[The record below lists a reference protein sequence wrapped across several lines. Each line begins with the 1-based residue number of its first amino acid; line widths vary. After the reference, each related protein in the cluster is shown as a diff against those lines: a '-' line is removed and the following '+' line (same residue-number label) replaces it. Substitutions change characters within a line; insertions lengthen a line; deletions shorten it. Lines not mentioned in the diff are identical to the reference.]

1 MPLELILI
9 GSSDLLSIDPYDTL
23 IQIHACSNLRTWRNL
38 FRKQNHGNSHA
49 QTPPMPHT
57 YMRKCFIIPHSHLVH
72 FELIQTCCLSSYAM
86 HIRYLDHSRTRPQ
99 TLSAVTTIIQKLV
112 VALKEKEKQEVSHHV
127 HDSSFK
133 KREKKKKNEEKMTK
147 AKI

>member
-1 MPLELILI
+1 MNINLCLSFISEASIYMPLELILI

-57 YMRKCFIIPHSHLVH
+57 YM
-72 FELIQTCCLSSYAM
+72 SSAY
-86 HIRYLDHSRTRPQ
+86 
-99 TLSAVTTIIQKLV
+99 
-112 VALKEKEKQEVSHHV
+112 
-127 HDSSFK
+127 DS
-133 KREKKKKNEEKMTK
+133 T
-147 AKI
+147 